1 VDVVK
6 GLIAT
11 YFIEAQPSPVVYGNH
26 ATADIE
32 ALIRRSQIELADY
45 ELKQGYLTLADKRE
59 MDKNVIDKVICTI
72 CAIANNGPN
81 RMGKIIIGVT
91 DKPSDAQRITELDKI
106 IPKKVGSRFVVGVRR
121 EAIAL
126 TRSLEDYLATWKNAI
141 KNSALTPALRDSV
154 LASIDF
160 NDFYGLGVIVI
171 TVPSQAEM
179 SWLGDVTFRR
189 ESDNTVQVLAAK
201 EVAALAKRF

>member
-1 VDVVK
+1 M
-6 GLIAT
+6 
-11 YFIEAQPSPVVYGNH
+11 
-26 ATADIE
+26 
-32 ALIRRSQIELADY
+32 
-45 ELKQGYLTLADKRE
+45 TLADKRE
-59 MDKNVIDKVICTI
+59 VDKNVIDKVVRTI

-106 IPKKVGSRFVVGVRR
+106 TPKKVGNRFVVGVRR

-126 TRSLEDYLATWKNAI
+126 TKSLEDYLATWKNTI
-141 KNSALTPALRDSV
+141 KNSTLTPALRDSV

-171 TVPSQAEM
+171 TVPSQTEM
-179 SWLGDVTFRR
+179 SWLGDLTFRR
-189 ESDNTVQVLAAK
+189 EADNTVQVTAAK
-201 EVAALAKRF
+201 EIAALAKRF